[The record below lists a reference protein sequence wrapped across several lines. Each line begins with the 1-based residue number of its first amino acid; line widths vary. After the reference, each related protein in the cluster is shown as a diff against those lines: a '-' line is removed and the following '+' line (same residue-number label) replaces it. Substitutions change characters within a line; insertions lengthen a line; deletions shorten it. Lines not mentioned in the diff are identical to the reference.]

1 MGRTMNDE
9 RKIPEALRRAGFS
22 NETHAFRY
30 RPDSWK
36 EESGALRNFSLEE
49 VEYSTIW
56 HAAIGTLNDPFEV
69 YAHSNKRELMEM
81 NEEESFKLWAKAF
94 AKHQIPHENWLVA
107 SEQNL
112 RKHYEDNKFL
122 AKAFMHSMHKQYDF
136 FGDFVTEIR
145 GILSIASFTDICNSR
160 LMWGYY
166 CNGQSG
172 FCLIYNKE
180 KLLKSRIEL
189 QKVRYYEKSP
199 VVNVFDFSFSYRTQ
213 RDNEVLT
220 DIPKFKH
227 SDWEHESEWRSMCVL
242 QGKDVG
248 KGISISLMESCI
260 DGVIVGERVSAQT
273 KAKLIELSKK
283 HHFKIF
289 SASVDLENFRINI
302 S

>member
-1 MGRTMNDE
+1 MNDE

-36 EESGALRNFSLEE
+36 EESGTLRNFSLEE

-94 AKHQIPHENWLVA
+94 AKHQIPHENWRVA

-112 RKHYEDNKFL
+112 RKHYEDNKLL
-122 AKAFMHSMHKQYDF
+122 AKVFMYTMHKQYDF
-136 FGDFVTEIR
+136 FGDFVTELR

-172 FCLIYNKE
+172 FCLIYNKK

-189 QKVRYYEKSP
+189 EKVRYYEKSP
-199 VVNVFDFSFSYRTQ
+199 VVNVFDFSFSYRTP

-227 SDWEHESEWRSMCVL
+227 SDWEHESEWRSMYVL
-242 QGKDVG
+242 QGKEVG

-273 KAKLIELSKK
+273 KARLIELSKK
-283 HHFKIF
+283 LHFKIF

>member
-1 MGRTMNDE
+1 MND
-9 RKIPEALRRAGFS
+9 KSKLPEALRLAGFS
-22 NETHAFRY
+22 NDTHVFRY
-30 RPDSWK
+30 RPDFWK
-36 EESGALRNFSLEE
+36 EESGVLRNFSLEE
-49 VEYSTIW
+49 VECSSIW
-56 HAAIGTLNDPFEV
+56 HSAIGTLNDPFEV
-69 YAHSNKRELMEM
+69 YAHSNRRELMEM
-81 NEEESFKLWAKAF
+81 TEDESFRLWAKAF
-94 AKHQIPHENWLVA
+94 AKHQIPHESWRIA

-112 RKHYEDNKFL
+112 RQRYDENKFV
-122 AKAFMHSMHKQYDF
+122 AKAFMYSMNKQYDF
-136 FGDFVTEIR
+136 FGDFVTELREKI
-145 GILSIASFTDICNSR
+145 SIASFTDICNSR

-180 KLLKSRIEL
+180 RLLKSRIEL

-199 VVNVFDFSFSYRTQ
+199 IVNVFDFAFSYRTQ

-227 SDWEHESEWRSMCVL
+227 SDWEHESEWRSMYVL
-242 QGKDVG
+242 QGSEIG
-248 KGISISLMESCI
+248 KGISISLMENCI

-273 KAKLIELSKK
+273 KAKLIELSTK

-289 SASVDLENFRINI
+289 RASVDLENFRINV